1 MFHAVDLIC
10 KRRARWNSLD
20 LFEIPNKEIFRITVG
35 LTIYFLVTLFGVCF
49 FIGSSP
55 YGS

>member
-1 MFHAVDLIC
+1 MFHAVDLVC

-35 LTIYFLVTLFGVCF
+35 LTIYFLVTLFGVRF